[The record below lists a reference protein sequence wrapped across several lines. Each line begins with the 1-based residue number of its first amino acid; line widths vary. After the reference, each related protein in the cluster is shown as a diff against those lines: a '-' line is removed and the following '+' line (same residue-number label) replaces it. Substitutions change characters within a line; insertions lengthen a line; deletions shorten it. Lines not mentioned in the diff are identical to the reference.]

1 MESVESSGVELAEPK
16 DEQMASVVNS
26 EIHGNFEEARGLR
39 RVRLGARSP
48 CLSPLL
54 FLVPLLLV
62 SLPVKLPNSVA
73 QPLTLILLFPF
84 LLSISTIALKRRL
97 FWLLVVGTILTSLY
111 QVVANQNYESSAYQ
125 AVRASAPFFVICM
138 IISAYRDILSRV
150 ANSLKADAQ
159 GSYKIIHRCIFLFSL
174 FCAIQSA
181 SFLAGFSLANVLSM
195 SESNRVMIF
204 QTSSCVL
211 LLYYAITQ
219 RKYFVLTMLSIVIVA
234 TGSKAIF
241 ASAVAVGVV
250 ALFASFSVGIFIRLV
265 VASVIFGGALYY
277 VNPVVVERMLVFIE
291 NDEGEAF
298 QDDTRAYEIEHAQ
311 KTLNR
316 APVNWLFGM
325 GFAAQLTPGVPTL
338 DPSWAE
344 NSKYDIEN
352 AYWGVFAKLGIVFS
366 VIFFANALLNVPATV
381 PILVVI
387 CVQAIMSLKT
397 SYQIFCYMDGV
408 CILLWSIAMHS
419 ALLDR
424 SVNRRNISPERSVS
438 RRTDFHK
445 IRLRP
450 S

>member
-1 MESVESSGVELAEPK
+1 
-16 DEQMASVVNS
+16 MASLVNS
-26 EIHGNFEEARGLR
+26 EFHVNVEGARALR
-39 RVRLGARSP
+39 RVRSGAQSP
-48 CLSPLL
+48 YLNPLL
-54 FLVPLLLV
+54 FLVPLLSV

-73 QPLTLILLFPF
+73 QPLTIVLLLPF
-84 LLSISTIALKRRL
+84 LLSIFTISIKRRL
-97 FWLLVVGTILTSLY
+97 FWLLLVGTILTSLY

-125 AVRASAPFFVICM
+125 AVRAAAPFFVICI

-150 ANSLKADAQ
+150 ANSLNISA
-159 GSYKIIHRCIFLFSL
+159 GGGYEIIHRCIFLFSL

-195 SESNRVMIF
+195 SENNRVMIF

-211 LLYYAITQ
+211 LLYYAISM
-219 RKYFVLTMLSIVIVA
+219 RKYLVLSLLSIVVVA

-241 ASAVAVGVV
+241 ASAVAVAAV
-250 ALFASFSVGIFIRLV
+250 ALVASFSLGIFVRLV
-265 VASVIFGGALYY
+265 VASVIFGGALFY
-277 VNPVVVERMLVFIE
+277 VNPVVVERMLIFIE
-291 NDEGEAF
+291 NDDGEAF

-316 APVNWLFGM
+316 SPVNWLFGM

-366 VIFFANALLNVPATV
+366 VIFLANALLNVPATV

-408 CILLWSIAMHS
+408 CILLWSIAMHF
-419 ALLDR
+419 ALLNRKPTRRPVSMGR
-424 SVNRRNISPERSVS
+424 SISFRAG
-438 RRTDFHK
+438 
-445 IRLRP
+445 RP
-450 S
+450 